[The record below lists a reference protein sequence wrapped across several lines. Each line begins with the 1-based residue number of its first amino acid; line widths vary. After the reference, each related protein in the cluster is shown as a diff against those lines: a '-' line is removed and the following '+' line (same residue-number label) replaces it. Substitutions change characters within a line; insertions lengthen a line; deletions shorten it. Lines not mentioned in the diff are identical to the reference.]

1 VTIVSPSGA
10 AGRSGPRGGTSALH
24 HPKRQLGGHCRTAD
38 NQPLWWAGGVDDSRR
53 TCLTPDSCID
63 RRLSAFNRERPQAT
77 AVRRRGALRDF
88 AAAAG
93 AGTKDPMARR
103 GTTVS
108 APPRSTRTRRGA
120 LTSAITD
127 AIDADLDDA
136 RKKDGDDD
144 SSLSGA
150 LVPAANGTLMARQ
163 GGGGLGK
170 GSQLSADRG
179 PDLGFGLERA
189 KGIEPS

>member
-1 VTIVSPSGA
+1 VTSP
-10 AGRSGPRGGTSALH
+10 RLRVPGPRI
-24 HPKRQLGGHCRTAD
+24 R
-38 NQPLWWAGGVDDSRR
+38 W
-53 TCLTPDSCID
+53 
-63 RRLSAFNRERPQAT
+63 
-77 AVRRRGALRDF
+77 RGW
-88 AAAAG
+88 
-93 AGTKDPMARR
+93 

-170 GSQLSADRG
+170 GPQLSADRG